1 MARDTGYS
9 LDEPEDFGK
18 TVADLIGTDNKSY
31 AELVEVREENAL
43 LKREIIQDL
52 GVYRDYLR
60 SQLKEDR

>member
-9 LDEPEDFGK
+9 SSETEDLGK
-18 TVADLIGTDNKSY
+18 RVADLIGTDSTSY

-60 SQLKEDR
+60 SQLRKDR